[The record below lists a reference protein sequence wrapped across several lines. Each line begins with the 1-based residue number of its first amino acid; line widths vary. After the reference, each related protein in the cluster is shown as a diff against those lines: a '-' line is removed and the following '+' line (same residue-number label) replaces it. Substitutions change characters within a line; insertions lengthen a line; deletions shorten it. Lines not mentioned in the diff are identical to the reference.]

1 MQVKEQEW
9 PPAEHFLVIVC
20 IKDTKADM
28 LILVF
33 KSSGGI
39 ICVFASSNITACG
52 IIVSAHSRPQLMETE
67 EAIE

>member
-1 MQVKEQEW
+1 MHAEKQER
-9 PPAEHFLVIVC
+9 PLAEHFLVIVC

-39 ICVFASSNITACG
+39 ICVLVSSNITACG
-52 IIVSAHSRPQLMETE
+52 IIVSAHSRPPPMKTE
-67 EAIE
+67 DAIE